1 MDKSI
6 YSAEYGLLL
15 DRLRKAREK
24 AGLTQEEIASRL
36 GVTQSFVSKCER
48 GERRLDLIEVRAWS
62 QALGLSFAEF
72 VRDFERA
79 CKVRAIA

>member
-6 YSAEYGLLL
+6 YSAEYQLFL
-15 DRLRKAREK
+15 DRLRTARER
-24 AGLTQEEIASRL
+24 AGLTQEDIASRL

-62 QALGLSFAEF
+62 RALGLRFTEF
-72 VRDFERA
+72 VEEFDLA
-79 CKVRAIA
+79 CQARSIG